1 MMIAMMPVLLDPLH
15 DHIGLTAF
23 EVVSQREVGWCGRV
37 GAAPDRVL
45 GGIQIILQATEQ
57 Q

>member
-23 EVVSQREVGWCGRV
+23 EVVSQRECYERFE
-37 GAAPDRVL
+37 APPDILL
-45 GGIQIILQATEQ
+45 GGIRIILQATEQ